1 MATTT
6 PEISS
11 TLLKVQK
18 IGKGYLLLKNPDRFV
33 ACFKVTGGASPWV
46 ETPNTIYSR
55 ITMFETAFNQLK
67 PNEQIQIIT
76 RRVPADVNSFLE
88 YFKTRINPN
97 APEEFRN
104 EYANYFETWFTS
116 MAKVEALGGFESY
129 LLFTILA
136 EENIVSN
143 GVFSFLGTK
152 KANKEI
158 DPEYISQR
166 ARSWVGNLSAAGLN
180 PEEVSGVD
188 LFKLLYEEINL
199 TPAPKNAESFLNS
212 PLTPGGPGS
221 FLSLREKLASTPTSF
236 YSDYAQV
243 GRTYINTFYIS
254 EFPDPDGDQADPMF
268 LSALMNAKIP
278 FKMTL
283 FVRGIE
289 QGEARSKI
297 EAQLR
302 ADIGTLQ
309 KNKMQMN
316 YESQANREQRESVLY
331 SIAKGSSRL
340 AKFSLYIT
348 TYAEDPDVLT
358 EIVDSIKSRFSNV
371 HTLTGKYEQRRLFIS
386 SLPQGSNQAA
396 DREFTMTTRELANLW
411 PFFHDK
417 LTDGAGVPFGISY
430 MGEIVPINPWSEKL
444 KNWNTVV
451 MGMPGGGKS
460 FSILLQLLRHLP
472 FAPYIMVIDK
482 SKSYEF
488 VCKMAGGEY
497 IRVDLKSEQRIN
509 IFDVNIEELK
519 ASEGMVSP
527 EKISD
532 LISYLSIL
540 LSEQG
545 KDALEPLVNAILIEA
560 IEKTYMKFFF
570 ELKAGILKG
579 GIALP
584 RLSNLKETLLEMAEQ
599 KGSHEDFKSVCRKY
613 GKILDPYTGKGPY
626 AALTD
631 SLTTIN
637 TQSHFVV
644 FDIQGLPND
653 ERFMALGTFIVSQYC
668 LRRAIEIKNQ
678 ETEITK
684 QKQRQGTAYNPRRS
698 WLFIDEAWTLAR
710 FNAGIN
716 FLKEVAKRSRHMG
729 LASIFATQELK
740 DFLNSPQVE
749 AVLDVANVKIIFQ
762 PEGEVE
768 AMAARFRLND
778 KEKALVRNL
787 HQARGRYSQCFMMM
801 GESIRGLVSVTPDPV
816 SYWIAT
822 THPDES
828 REREVYL
835 DKYAPNQTLT
845 ELWRGI
851 FMLVQAK
858 LRGER

>member
-1 MATTT
+1 MATATLET
-6 PEISS
+6 SS

-18 IGKGYLLLKNPDRFV
+18 IGRGYLLLREPDRYV
-33 ACFKVTGGASPWV
+33 ACFKISGGSTPWV

-55 ITMFETAFNQLK
+55 ITMLETAFNQLK
-67 PNEQIQIIT
+67 TNEQVQIIT
-76 RRVPADVNSFLE
+76 RRVPADVRSYLD
-88 YFKTRINPN
+88 YFKSRINPN

-116 MAKVEALGGFESY
+116 MAKVEAPGRFETY

-136 EENIVSN
+136 EENVVTN
-143 GVFSFLGTK
+143 NVFSFLGTK

-158 DPEYISQR
+158 DPEYINQR
-166 ARSWVGNLSAAGLN
+166 ARSWAGNLSAAGLS
-180 PEEVSGVD
+180 PEEVSTDD

-199 TPAPKNAESFLNS
+199 SPAPTDISSFLNA
-212 PLTPGGPGS
+212 PLNPGGPGS

-236 YSDYAQV
+236 YSDYVLV
-243 GRTYINTFYIS
+243 GKTFINTFYIS

-268 LSALMNAKIP
+268 LSSLMNAKIP

-309 KNKMQMN
+309 KNKMQLN
-316 YESQANREQRESVLY
+316 YESMANKEQRESVLNN
-331 SIAKGSSRL
+331 IARGTSRL

-348 TYAEDPDVLT
+348 TYAESPDDLT
-358 EIVDSIKSRFSNV
+358 DLVDSIKSRFANV
-371 HTLTGKYEQRRLFIS
+371 HTLTGKYEQRRLFTS
-386 SLPQGSNQAA
+386 ALPQGVNLAA

-417 LTDGAGVPFGISY
+417 LTEGAGVPFGVSY
-430 MGEIVPINPWSEKL
+430 MGELVPINPWSDKL
-444 KNWNTVV
+444 KNWNSVV

-497 IRVDLKSEQRIN
+497 IRVDLKSDQRIN
-509 IFDVNIEELK
+509 IFDVDIEELK
-519 ASEGMVSP
+519 AGDGAVNP

-545 KDALEPLVNAILIEA
+545 KDSLEPLVNAILIEA
-560 IEKTYMKFFF
+560 IEKTYQKFHK
-570 ELKAGILKG
+570 ELKAGNSPEM
-579 GIALP
+579 P

-599 KGSHEDFKSVCRKY
+599 KGTHEDFKAVCRKY
-613 GKILDPYTGKGPY
+613 GKILDPFTGKGPY

-631 SLTTIN
+631 SRTTIN
-637 TQSHFVV
+637 TKSHFVV
-644 FDIQGLPND
+644 FDIQGLPNE

-684 QKQRQGTAYNPRRS
+684 EKQRQGNTYNPRRS

-801 GESIRGLVSVTPDPV
+801 GESVRGLVSVTPDPV

-845 ELWRGI
+845 ELWRGL

>member
-1 MATTT
+1 MASSTS
-6 PEISS
+6 EVSS
-11 TLLKVQK
+11 TLLRVQK
-18 IGKGYLLLKNPDRFV
+18 IGKGYLLLREPDRYV
-33 ACFKVTGGASPWV
+33 ACFKISGGASPWV
-46 ETPNTIYSR
+46 DTLNTIYSR
-55 ITMFETAFNQLK
+55 ITMLENGFNQLK

-76 RRVPADVNSFLE
+76 RRVPADLNKYLE
-88 YFKTRINPN
+88 YFKDRINPN

-104 EYANYFETWFTS
+104 EYASYFETWLTS
-116 MAKVEALGGFESY
+116 MAKVERPGGFESY
-129 LLFTILA
+129 LLFTVLPEA
-136 EENIVSN
+136 GVVSN
-143 GVFSFLGTK
+143 SVLSAFGSK

-158 DPEYISQR
+158 DPEYINQR
-166 ARSWVGNLSAAGLN
+166 ARSWVGNLSAAGLI
-180 PEEVSGVD
+180 PEEATAEE

-199 TPAPKNAESFLNS
+199 APAPTNSKAFIDSPINA
-212 PLTPGGPGS
+212 GGPGS
-221 FLSLREKLASTPTSF
+221 FQSLREKLASTPTTF
-236 YSDYAQV
+236 YSDYCLV
-243 GRTYINTFYIS
+243 GRTFTNTFYVS

-268 LSALMNAKIP
+268 LRTLMNAKIP

-283 FVRGIE
+283 FIRGID
-289 QGEARSKI
+289 QGEARTMI
-297 EAQLR
+297 ESQLR

-309 KNKMQMN
+309 KNKMQLN
-316 YESQANREQRESVLY
+316 YESAANKEQREMVLS
-331 SIAKGSSRL
+331 SIARGSSRL

-348 TYAEDPDVLT
+348 TYADDPDALG
-358 EIVDSIKSRFSNV
+358 EIVDSIKSRFANV
-371 HTLTGKYEQRRLFIS
+371 HTLTGKYEQRRLFLS
-386 SLPQGSNQAA
+386 ALPQGANMAA
-396 DREFTMTTRELANLW
+396 DREFTMTTRELGNLW

-417 LTDGAGVPFGISY
+417 LTEGAGVPFGISY
-430 MGEIVPINPWSEKL
+430 MGEIIPINPWSDKL
-444 KNWNTVV
+444 KNWNSVV

-497 IRVDLKSEQRIN
+497 IKVDLSSDQRIN
-509 IFDVNIEELK
+509 IFDVDPEEIK
-519 ASEGMVSP
+519 ASEGTVNP

-532 LISYLSIL
+532 LISYLSVL

-545 KDALEPLVNAILIEA
+545 KDSLEPLVNAILIEA
-560 IEKTYMKFFF
+560 IEKTYKKYYDD
-570 ELKAGILKG
+570 LKENKKVEM
-579 GIALP
+579 P
-584 RLSNLKETLLEMAEQ
+584 RLSNLKETLVEMSGS
-599 KGSHEDFKSVCRKY
+599 KGQHEDFQVVCRKY

-631 SLTTIN
+631 SRTTIN
-637 TQSHFVV
+637 TKSHFVV

-684 QKQRQGTAYNPRRS
+684 VKQRQGSAYTPRRS

-710 FNAGIN
+710 FTAGIN

-749 AVLDVANVKIIFQ
+749 AVLDVANVKLIFQ

-768 AMAARFRLND
+768 AMATRFRLND
-778 KEKALVRNL
+778 KEKAMVRSL
-787 HQARGRYSQCFMMM
+787 HQARGRYSQAFMMM
-801 GESIRGLVSVTPDPV
+801 GESVRGLVNVTPDPV

-835 DKYAPNQTLT
+835 DKYAPNGSLT
-845 ELWRGI
+845 ELWRGL

>member
-1 MATTT
+1 MATAT
-6 PEISS
+6 PEAAS
-11 TLLKVQK
+11 TLLKVQR
-18 IGKGYLLLKNPDRFV
+18 IGKGYLLLRDPDRYV
-33 ACFKVTGGASPWV
+33 ACFKVGGGASPWV

-55 ITMFETAFNQLK
+55 ITMLETAFNQLK
-67 PNEQIQIIT
+67 PNEQVQIIT
-76 RRVPADVNSFLE
+76 RRVPADVRSFLE
-88 YFKTRINPN
+88 YFKARINPN

-104 EYANYFETWFTS
+104 EYADYFEKWFTT
-116 MAKVEALGGFESY
+116 MAKVEAPGGFESY
-129 LLFTILA
+129 LFFTILA
-136 EENIVSN
+136 DENVVSN
-143 GVFSFLGTK
+143 NVFSFLGAK
-152 KANKEI
+152 KANREI
-158 DPEYISQR
+158 DPEYVSQR
-166 ARSWVGNLSAAGLN
+166 ARSWVGNLSAAGLS
-180 PEEVSGVD
+180 PEELSGEG

-199 TPAPKNAESFLNS
+199 SPAPADSGAFLDA
-212 PLTPGGPGS
+212 PLNPGGLGS

-236 YSDYAQV
+236 YSDYALV
-243 GRTYINTFYIS
+243 GRTFVNTFYIS
-254 EFPDPDGDQADPMF
+254 DFPDPDGDLADPMF
-268 LSALMNAKIP
+268 LGNLMNAKIP

-309 KNKMQMN
+309 KNRMQLN
-316 YESQANREQRESVLY
+316 YESLANKEQREIVLNN
-331 SIAKGSSRL
+331 IARGSSRL
-340 AKFSLYIT
+340 ARFSLFIT
-348 TYAEDPDVLT
+348 TYAGDPETLAET
-358 EIVDSIKSRFSNV
+358 VDSLKSRFPNV
-371 HTLTGKYEQRRLFIS
+371 HTLNGKYEQRRLFIS
-386 SLPQGSNQAA
+386 ALPQGTNQAS

-411 PFFHDK
+411 PFFHDR
-417 LTDGAGVPFGISY
+417 LTEGAGVPFGISY

-497 IRVDLKSEQRIN
+497 IRVDLSSDQRIN
-509 IFDVNIEELK
+509 IFDVDTGELK
-519 ASEGMVSP
+519 AAEGAVSP

-560 IEKTYMKFFF
+560 IEKTYLKFFL
-570 ELKAGILKG
+570 ELSKG
-579 GIALP
+579 GTALP

-599 KGSHEDFKSVCRKY
+599 KGSHDDFRAVCRKY
-613 GKILDPYTGKGPY
+613 GKILDPFTGKGPY

-631 SLTTIN
+631 SRTTIN
-637 TQSHFVV
+637 TRSHFVV

-678 ETEITK
+678 ETETTK
-684 QKQRQGTAYNPRRS
+684 QKQRQGIAYNPRRS
-698 WLFIDEAWTLAR
+698 WLFIDEAWILAR
-710 FNAGIN
+710 FSAGIN

-749 AVLDVANVKIIFQ
+749 AVLDVANVKVIFQ

-778 KEKALVRNL
+778 KEKAIVRNL

-801 GESIRGLVSVTPDPV
+801 GENVRGLVSVTPDPV

-835 DKYAPNQTLT
+835 DKYAPSQSLT